1 LPLIREDAT
10 YRRLFRE
17 EMMGS
22 SIYTQK
28 STDPFARRAEQEGR
42 RDAIAKARGQ
52 TEEEE
57 IDAKTMRLRA
67 LRMAKEGPTLGPV
80 DQIGGSA

>member
-1 LPLIREDAT
+1 
-10 YRRLFRE
+10 
-17 EMMGS
+17 MGS

-28 STDPFARRAEQEGR
+28 STDPFARRAEQEAR
-42 RDAIAKARGQ
+42 SDTIAKARVQ
-52 TEEEE
+52 AEADSIE
-57 IDAKTMRLRA
+57 DKTMRLRA